1 VSKALSIG
9 SAIAL
14 VLSAFVSILA
24 AGGLNSTP
32 ALSEGS
38 QVASLSAGP
47 MSLWEAYAKNLA
59 TIQQVEIAM
68 FDPSG
73 YRVTNYATVP
83 IVVDEKVMLL
93 NPHPLE
99 SGGGTTTQD
108 GVLSEWNIPTGGQ
121 VTYNYALSVIF
132 GMAPDPKWWC
142 TEANQVVQA
151 GPFIHLGGE
160 ILPFA
165 MADMVNNWT
174 QRNQGYDQNT
184 QTDVWNYMDTH
195 PTLVV
200 GKTPLYKNIPDTS
213 GNTVDITIA
222 VTNLGVYNSSYSD
235 GSLVKA
241 TNSLVKETV
250 PKGYSYNPNSF
261 TPQPDSIVN
270 NTDGTTT
277 ITWKVTISGAD
288 VGNKPI
294 NKPSPYHHVLLKY
307 RLILPVLK
315 PGREMLPRATVD
327 TNHNGINDAHSAK
340 PLLEIYHVNR
350 APLAEAGGPYAVAED
365 TPVKFDGSG
374 SYDPDNGPANLTYRW
389 DFQNDG
395 TWDTQ
400 WSQSPMATYT
410 WGDDYSGV
418 AALQVSDGDLNDTDT
433 ANVTVFNVLPS
444 GSVSIST
451 PQQNEGSPITF
462 SAHVTDPGSDD
473 VLFKWTWGY
482 GAPDEFS
489 TYYNNG
495 ASPDPFPSPDIH
507 PRDVTDAKSHTYG
520 DNGAFTV
527 TVFVT
532 DDDSGAQ
539 GTTLRVTA
547 TPGNL
552 PPTVSVTGGTN
563 IDEGQSVL
571 LTATATDPGSD
582 DLTFAWT
589 WGDGSSDSNTY
600 YNNGVGPDP
609 PNSPGGTHPF
619 TATDTG
625 THPYGDN
632 GIYTATLTVKD
643 DDGGSTSWQ
652 GQVVVANLP
661 PEISPFGPFAVE
673 EGSLLQVA
681 ANATDPGSD
690 DLTFDWVFELGPAI
704 QHIYYNDGVGP
715 DPSQSPSGIFPFTAA
730 DAASHTYGDNA
741 VYTIALTVT
750 DDDGGS
756 ASWQTEINVTNVLPT
771 ISRVGPFEVYEGQPL
786 EITANAND
794 PGSDDLTFTW
804 TFEYGPTIH
813 HIYYNDGVGPDPAK
827 SPDGIFPFSVNDS
840 VSHTYG
846 DNGVFTITIS
856 VNDDDT
862 TGGGPIYWTAV
873 TVLNVPP
880 TIVDAEAYM
889 LADITLRIAGE
900 KWHDVILKLYEDGQE
915 VGWVQVIRY
924 PGSPNEQMATLHDVE
939 ISLSRQFSAVAYY
952 TPDDDPINGQPNGAN
967 PAWLV
972 ITWESG
978 METSLHHTFNVQHP
992 DTWIWTVD
1000 HLYIYAVNQR
1010 IHFRGTATDPGSDDL
1025 TFTWDSGDGRILTSI
1040 YYNNGAGPDPYP
1052 SPDVNPM
1059 TAMDEQVLVY
1069 GVAGTYTIMLTVTDD
1084 DGGSA
1089 TMMLTITIGG

>member
-1 VSKALSIG
+1 MSKALSIG

-32 ALSEGS
+32 TPSEGS
-38 QVASLSAGP
+38 QVAALSAGP
-47 MSLWEAYAKNLA
+47 MNIWEAYAKNLA
-59 TIQQVEIAM
+59 TIQQVEIAP

-99 SGGGTTTQD
+99 SGGGSTTQD
-108 GVLSEWNIPTGGQ
+108 GVLSEWNIPPYSS
-121 VTYNYALSVIF
+121 VTYNYAMYNI
-132 GMAPDPKWWC
+132 DPKWWC
-142 TEANQVVQA
+142 TELHQIVQA
-151 GPFIHLGGE
+151 GPTIMLGGE
-160 ILPFA
+160 TLPFA

-174 QRNQGYDQNT
+174 LNT
-184 QTDVWNYMDTH
+184 QDDLWTYMDTH

-241 TNSLVKETV
+241 TNSLVKETI

-261 TPQPDSIVN
+261 SPQPDSIVN

-288 VGNKPI
+288 VGYKPM
-294 NKPSPYHHVLLKY
+294 NKPSPYHHILLKY

-315 PGREMLPRATVD
+315 PGRELLPRTTVD
-327 TNHNGINDAHSAK
+327 TNHDGINDAHSAK
-340 PLLEIYHVNR
+340 PILDIYHVNR
-350 APLAEAGGPYAVAED
+350 PPVPDAGGPYVGYEGKSI
-365 TPVKFDGSG
+365 TFDGSR
-374 SYDPDNGPANLTYRW
+374 SKDPDSGPSNLTYRW
-389 DFQNDG
+389 DLTGDG
-395 TWDTQ
+395 VWDTS
-400 WSQSPMATYT
+400 WSSSPYATWT
-410 WGDDYSGV
+410 WGDDYKGAV
-418 AALQVSDGDLNDTDT
+418 TLEVSDGNASTRATTD
-433 ANVTVFNVLPS
+433 VTVLNVLPS
-444 GSVSIST
+444 GTISILSS
-451 PQQNEGSPITF
+451 QQHEGSAIQF
-462 SAHVTDPGSDD
+462 SAHVTDSGSDD
-473 VLFKWTWGY
+473 LFLKWSWGY
-482 GAPDEFS
+482 GAPDEYA

-495 ASPDPFPSPDIH
+495 ASPDPYPSPDIH

-527 TVFVT
+527 TVYVT
-532 DDDSGAQ
+532 DDDSGTQ
-539 GTTLRVTA
+539 GTTLQVTA
-547 TPGNL
+547 TPDNL
-552 PPTVSVTGGTN
+552 PPTVSVMGGTS
-563 IDEGQSVL
+563 IDEGQSVI
-571 LTATATDPGSD
+571 LTGTATDPGSD
-582 DLTFAWT
+582 DLTFAWM
-589 WGDGSSDSNTY
+589 WGDGTSSVATY

-609 PNSPGGTHPF
+609 PNSPGGTYPF
-619 TATDTG
+619 SATDTG

-632 GIYTATLTVKD
+632 GVYTATLTVKD

-652 GQVVVANLP
+652 GQVSVANLP
-661 PEISPFGPFAVE
+661 PEISPFGPFAAE
-673 EGSLLQVA
+673 EGSPLQIA

-690 DLTFDWVFELGPAI
+690 DLTFDWVFELGPTI
-704 QHIYYNDGVGP
+704 QHVYYNDGVGP
-715 DPSQSPSGIFPFTAA
+715 DPPQSPGGIFPFTAA

-741 VYTIALTVT
+741 VYMLMLTVT

-771 ISRVGPFEVYEGQPL
+771 ISHVGPFEVYEGQPL
-786 EITANAND
+786 EITANAVD

-804 TFEYGPTIH
+804 TFEYGPTIQH
-813 HIYYNDGVGPDPAK
+813 VYYNDGVGPDPAK
-827 SPDGIFPFSVNDS
+827 SPDGTFPFSVNDT
-840 VSHTYG
+840 VSYTYG
-846 DNGVFTITIS
+846 DDGVFTIRIS

-862 TGGGPIYWTAV
+862 NGGGPIYWTTV

-889 LADITLRIAGE
+889 VADVTLRIAGE
-900 KWHDVILKLYEDGQE
+900 KWHDVIFKIYEDGQE
-915 VGWVQVIRY
+915 VGWAQVIRY

-939 ISLSRQFSAVAYY
+939 VSLSRQFSVVAYY
-952 TPDDDPINGQPNGAN
+952 TPDDDPINGQINGAD

-972 ITWESG
+972 FGWESG
-978 METSLHHTFNVQHP
+978 NETWLHHTFNVLHP
-992 DTWIWTVD
+992 ETWIWTVD
-1000 HLYIYAVNQR
+1000 NVYFYAVGQT

-1025 TFTWDSGDGRILTSI
+1025 TFSWDTGDGRILTAI
-1040 YYNNGAGPDPYP
+1040 HYNNGISPDPYP

-1059 TAMDEQVLVY
+1059 TATDQQILVY
-1069 GVAGTYTIMLTVTDD
+1069 GSAGTYTITLTVTDD
-1084 DGGSA
+1084 DGGTA
-1089 TMMLTITIGG
+1089 TMTLTIQIGG